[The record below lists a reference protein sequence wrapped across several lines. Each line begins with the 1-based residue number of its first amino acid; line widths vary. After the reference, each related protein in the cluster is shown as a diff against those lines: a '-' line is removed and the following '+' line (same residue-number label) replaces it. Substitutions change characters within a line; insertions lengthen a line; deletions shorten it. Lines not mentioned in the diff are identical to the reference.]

1 MDASS
6 KTSVN
11 TDENSELRS
20 SNGLG
25 LRGKKDGNV
34 VKDLMRVVGAV
45 LLGDPSMEITSLLNL
60 IS

>member
-6 KTSVN
+6 KISVD

-34 VKDLMRVVGAV
+34 ARDLMRVVVAV
-45 LLGDPSMEITSLLNL
+45 VLGDPSMAVTSLLNL
-60 IS
+60 IT